1 MNFWNLLSIGSLK
14 DTKEMGPHRGINV
27 TTNEWVFG
35 KTGNI
40 SFILSRNWKISKS
53 ICNRI
58 EKLFW
63 KRVRYEPYFLQL
75 ISFFNLQLTLLQIR
89 EKCISKVLD
98 YKLVQQ
104 WSLQKNPMIDCL
116 QWKGV
121 NQQSFQKCTFENE
134 MIMAVSDK
142 RTLIGQVCYW
152 NYFLCKWSEI
162 PLESELSN

>member
-1 MNFWNLLSIGSLK
+1 MNEFLEKPETFHSFCREIEKFRKEFVTELIHLKTNLLKKSLL
-14 DTKEMGPHRGINV
+14 
-27 TTNEWVFG
+27 WA
-35 KTGNI
+35 
-40 SFILSRNWKISKS
+40 
-53 ICNRI
+53 
-58 EKLFW
+58 LFFTA
-63 KRVRYEPYFLQL
+63 YF
-75 ISFFNLQLTLLQIR
+75 FFYLQLTLLQIR

-134 MIMAVSDK
+134 MILAVSDK

-152 NYFLCKWSEI
+152 NHFLRQWSEI
-162 PLESELSN
+162 PSESEFSN

>member
-1 MNFWNLLSIGSLK
+1 
-14 DTKEMGPHRGINV
+14 MGPHRGINV

-40 SFILSRNWKISKS
+40 SFILLRNWKISKR

-58 EKLFW
+58 DSLNRKNLLKKSLLW
-63 KRVRYEPYFLQL
+63 ALFLQL
-75 ISFFNLQLTLLQIR
+75 ISFLYLQLTLLQIR

-134 MIMAVSDK
+134 MILVVSDK

-152 NYFLCKWSEI
+152 NHFLRQWSEI
-162 PLESELSN
+162 PLESEFSN